1 MDALSTSSD
10 ITALPEPQGKTP
22 ASVTPNAMPNTM
34 PDIVNEGMTNGN
46 GATSVSDNQ
55 VAFDFAQSPAAT
67 SCHTDDANF
76 TAVSRRNAG
85 SFPIEKGIALPAYD
99 APANDAPAYDTP
111 THDTETYI
119 RALVVSCPHAGRLY
133 PADFVATSALDL
145 AALRDLEDYAVDWLI
160 EGMLAHNITAITNHV
175 GRAFLDVNRP
185 ADALD
190 KIMFANG
197 IDAAEPSRQVK
208 AGYGLLPRLNAARMP
223 IHNAPLSV
231 DEARRRLAIV
241 HAPYHQM
248 LSATLDTALAQH
260 GHYLLLDIHSMP
272 QTDRLGQPLADFVL
286 GDCFG
291 TTIDAALGHKISS
304 FITDH
309 GFSVAWNKPYAGGH
323 ITRAYGRINSPRQSV
338 QIEINR
344 ALYMTTAPIPS
355 SPTHKQMT
363 LKADGAERVA
373 RMLGALGAMLADML
387 DHNS

>member
-10 ITALPEPQGKTP
+10 ITALPEAQVKTP
-22 ASVTPNAMPNTM
+22 ASAMLDAMPDAM
-34 PDIVNEGMTNGN
+34 PDIVNEGMKN
-46 GATSVSDNQ
+46 GAGAANGPEANNSNE
-55 VAFDFAQSPAAT
+55 VAFDFSHSPTAS
-67 SCHTDDANF
+67 SCRTDDANF
-76 TAVSRRNAG
+76 AAVSRRNAG
-85 SFPIEKGIALPAYD
+85 SFPIEKGATPAYD
-99 APANDAPAYDTP
+99 APAYDAPAYDTE
-111 THDTETYI
+111 THT

-190 KIMFANG
+190 KIMFANS
-197 IDAAEPSRQVK
+197 IDAATPSRQVK

-223 IHNAPLSV
+223 IHNAPLSI
-231 DEARRRLAIV
+231 DEARQRLEMV

-248 LSATLDTALAQH
+248 LAATLDNALAQH

-272 QTDRLGQPLADFVL
+272 QTDRLGRPLADFVL
-286 GDCFG
+286 GDCLG
-291 TTIDAALGHKISS
+291 TTIDAALGHKISR

-323 ITRAYGRINSPRQSV
+323 ITCAYGRINSPRQSV

-344 ALYMTTAPIPS
+344 ALYMTTAPMPAN
-355 SPTHKQMT
+355 PAHNHMT

-387 DHNS
+387 DHHS

>member
-22 ASVTPNAMPNTM
+22 ASVTPNTI

-46 GATSVSDNQ
+46 GATSVSGSGSVSGNE
-55 VAFDFAQSPAAT
+55 VAFDFAQSPAAA
-67 SCHTDDANF
+67 SCHTDDADF

-85 SFPIEKGIALPAYD
+85 SSPIKKGTTLPAYD
-99 APANDAPAYDTP
+99 APANDAQA
-111 THDTETYI
+111 YI

-231 DEARRRLAIV
+231 DEAQRRLAMV

-355 SPTHKQMT
+355 SPAHKQMT

-373 RMLGALGAMLADML
+373 RMLGGLGAMLADML